1 MKNYEFDAGN
11 KVFRMTESFD
21 RKASQVG
28 TEEYRVLLKVRHD
41 YPDVKVVKTV
51 RQKGGRKLNY
61 DMMLNYISLQE
72 NAEVMEKEFKRQ
84 QLLARVQPMPYKYAA
99 PRVNASASRS
109 VLAPLRPLPTAI
121 RMLRMVIASLFSL
134 RVMRKDTV

>member
-11 KVFRMTESFD
+11 KVFRMTESFA

-28 TEEYRVLLKVRHD
+28 TEEYRVLLKVQHD

-84 QLLARVQPMPYKYAA
+84 QLLARVQPMPYKYVKKWFDDNF
-99 PRVNASASRS
+99 PEYYDSMV
-109 VLAPLRPLPTAI
+109 TADTDQSTS
-121 RMLRMVIASLFSL
+121 IA
-134 RVMRKDTV
+134 VVE